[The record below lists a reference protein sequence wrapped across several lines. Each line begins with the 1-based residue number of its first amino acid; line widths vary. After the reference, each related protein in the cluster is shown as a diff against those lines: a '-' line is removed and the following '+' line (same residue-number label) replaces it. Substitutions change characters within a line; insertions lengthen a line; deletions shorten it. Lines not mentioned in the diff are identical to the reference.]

1 MSTTTI
7 REFDGDGKLI
17 RETVIEKDEVP
28 LAPAARP
35 YPLPT
40 PGTQW
45 DPFGW
50 HPGANPYVYYNGSL
64 TYNLCAGCGN
74 GPCDSVACPRAVQ
87 VTC

>member
-28 LAPAARP
+28 LVPAAPP
-35 YPLPT
+35 YPVPT

-45 DPFGW
+45 DPLTW
-50 HPGANPYVYYNGSL
+50 QPGVSQYVYCNGTQ
-64 TYNLCAGCGN
+64 TYNPCAGCGD
-74 GPCDSVACPRAVQ
+74 GQCDSVACPRAVRFN
-87 VTC
+87 C